1 MMIFFTYHLE
11 ILSLRL
17 ARMLHMS
24 RSKNIAS
31 DHWQVF
37 LLLSHQLLL
46 VDFHLLR
53 LKKIR
58 LKYDKNCTKN
68 LEPFDIII
76 RKVNSDVR
84 TME

>member
-1 MMIFFTYHLE
+1 MLIIITYRLE
-11 ILSLRL
+11 ILALRL

-53 LKKIR
+53 LKMIR
-58 LKYDKNCTKN
+58 LKYDRIMIKIVT
-68 LEPFDIII
+68 LL
-76 RKVNSDVR
+76 
-84 TME
+84 